1 MTLPNP
7 DGRPNQD
14 VLRSNEFAA
23 RVAAQFGAGTTVD
36 DLSDAQYINLIYGN
50 LLGRAANAEEIGFW
64 RERIAQF
71 GRGSVLADICRSV
84 RC

>member
-1 MTLPNP
+1 M
-7 DGRPNQD
+7 
-14 VLRSNEFAA
+14 SFA
-23 RVAAQFGAGTTVD
+23 RT
-36 DLSDAQYINLIYGN
+36 YGN

-71 GRGSVLADICRSV
+71 GRGSVLADICRLV